1 MQEVQDL
8 LTENQVIEGVQNF
21 LYQKGHTTH
30 RRVVT
35 VADAA
40 RKEHGVDLIFKLEND
55 NHKGNTYFIEA
66 KGNLKSDGTPMLS
79 KRRTNFA
86 GRLPKLFWISRW
98 IPGTTTTFT
107 ELLCRGPILNI
118 AKS

>member
-1 MQEVQDL
+1 MAEIQDL

-40 RKEHGVDLIFKLEND
+40 RKEHGVDLVFMIRAMAT
-55 NHKGNTYFIEA
+55 GIS
-66 KGNLKSDGTPMLS
+66 LKQ
-79 KRRTNFA
+79 RA
-86 GRLPKLFWISRW
+86 I
-98 IPGTTTTFT
+98 
-107 ELLCRGPILNI
+107 
-118 AKS
+118 

>member
-1 MQEVQDL
+1 MEEVQDL

-55 NHKGNTYFIEA
+55 NHKGNTYFIEDNWA
-66 KGNLKSDGTPMLS
+66 LKHLRLRLYGAFCQDGKLT
-79 KRRTNFA
+79 A
-86 GRLPKLFWISRW
+86 VEYLPKDLY
-98 IPGTTTTFT
+98 
-107 ELLCRGPILNI
+107 
-118 AKS
+118 K